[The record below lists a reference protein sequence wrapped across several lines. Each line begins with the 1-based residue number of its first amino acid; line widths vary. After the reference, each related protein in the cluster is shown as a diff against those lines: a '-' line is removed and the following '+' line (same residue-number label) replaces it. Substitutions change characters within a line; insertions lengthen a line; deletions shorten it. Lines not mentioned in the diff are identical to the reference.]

1 MNQPK
6 IYPVCYN
13 HVSVK
18 DASEACNKNSNTS
31 TETSTRENM
40 RLFIRE
46 LFVSGNSINDIDNI
60 LCDIVHT
67 EVVAQSL
74 SLTLEGLT

>member
-1 MNQPK
+1 MSQPK
-6 IYPVCYN
+6 IYPVCYERSLQKN
-13 HVSVK
+13 I
-18 DASEACNKNSNTS
+18 SEDYDKNSATS
-31 TETSTRENM
+31 TELAMRENM
-40 RLFIRE
+40 RLFIRG
-46 LFVSGNSINDIDNI
+46 LLLSGSSVGDINKM